1 MIVQVFPIDE
11 YDETAEPGLPQVI
24 MLTKDQTAVKP
35 LDLDELIAEQG
46 EDVMCQQFVEQTQKP
61 HSPFKMQA
69 NGLLVRQSP
78 KDGAI
83 QTVIPETLQPRVLYL
98 AHYPLLAGHPKS
110 TKMYET
116 MRRQYYW
123 PRMME
128 DVTQTAKDCR
138 ECAEARGTRYKSQKP
153 MKLFPARK
161 PLEFIAM
168 DLLGPFPA
176 TESGSTNILVITDR
190 FSKLAQ
196 VTPLSSTTAPAV
208 ANAFIEHWVIPYGL
222 PAFLLSDNGPQFVGK
237 FFEAICLT
245 LKVKH
250 VATTA
255 YHPQTNGQTERYNQ
269 TLATRLRIFTDS
281 NNKDWDRLIQPF
293 TYAYNT
299 QVHRTTGETP
309 FSHVL
314 TRPPPNVV
322 APPADTMPTSEPLT
336 PEEAKLKVME
346 RTKALVTQA
355 AKTTEERQKK
365 YKAYHDKRLRSQ
377 LILEPGDE
385 VFLNTPPTLGQTPAE
400 RMADGTKGKLRKKT
414 LAAFKVL
421 EAYESTAKIVGAD
434 GIEDIVSLDRLT
446 KAPPPLDPQTL
457 KPATQSQSS
466 PTRTPTRVR
475 FAEPAQ
481 SGGLDNAESQ
491 EQTTLKASSHNHRRQ
506 QRAKRSGKRLQSLQP
521 LLKKAMSTS
530 LRRFSHTERQTKG
543 RNTSS
548 SGTAT
553 SPAITHGSQQHI
565 SPRICALASTYKRLR
580 SQNTGNSGDVD
591 VAMQEGENRTT
602 PSPQLMD
609 KA

>member
-1 MIVQVFPIDE
+1 
-11 YDETAEPGLPQVI
+11 
-24 MLTKDQTAVKP
+24 
-35 LDLDELIAEQG
+35 
-46 EDVMCQQFVEQTQKP
+46 
-61 HSPFKMQA
+61 
-69 NGLLVRQSP
+69 
-78 KDGAI
+78 
-83 QTVIPETLQPRVLYL
+83 
-98 AHYPLLAGHPKS
+98 
-110 TKMYET
+110 
-116 MRRQYYW
+116 
-123 PRMME
+123 
-128 DVTQTAKDCR
+128 
-138 ECAEARGTRYKSQKP
+138 
-153 MKLFPARK
+153 
-161 PLEFIAM
+161 M

-269 TLATRLRIFTDS
+269 TLATRLRIFTYS

-322 APPADTMPTSEPLT
+322 APPANTMPTSEPLT

-355 AKTTEERQKK
+355 AKTTEERKKK

-377 LILEPGDE
+377 LNLNPGDE

-446 KAPPPLDPQTL
+446 KAPPPLDPRTL

-466 PTRTPTRVR
+466 STRTPTRVR

-481 SGGLDNAESQ
+481 SGGHDNAESQ
-491 EQTTLKASSHNHRRQ
+491 EQTTLKT
-506 QRAKRSGKRLQSLQP
+506 KQP
-521 LLKKAMSTS
+521 QPPAPTA
-530 LRRFSHTERQTKG
+530 REQERQTATKSATTAEEGDEYVVEKILAYRKADEGPEYLIKWYGYKSSDNTWEPAAHIPANMRTRFHVQEAKKSEYRKLG
-543 RNTSS
+543 RR
-548 SGTAT
+548 GRRHA
-553 SPAITHGSQQHI
+553 
-565 SPRICALASTYKRLR
+565 RR
-580 SQNTGNSGDVD
+580 
-591 VAMQEGENRTT
+591 GE
-602 PSPQLMD
+602 
-609 KA
+609 